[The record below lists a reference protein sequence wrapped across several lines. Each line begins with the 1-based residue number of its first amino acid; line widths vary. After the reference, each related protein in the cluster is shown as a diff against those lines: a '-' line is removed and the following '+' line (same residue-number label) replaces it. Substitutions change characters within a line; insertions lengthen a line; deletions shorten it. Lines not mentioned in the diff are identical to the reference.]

1 MNSARSLTFKVL
13 SEYKDNHVF
22 KGIDLAN
29 EVCKREGKIHYP
41 DTILRYMRD
50 YRKQNDDFDV
60 VLIDKRKSMYQKIGV
75 NV

>member
-13 SEYKDNHVF
+13 SEYKDNQVF

-50 YRKQNDDFDV
+50 YRKFDENTTI
-60 VLIDKRKSMYQKIGV
+60 VLIDKRKSMYKKISY
-75 NV
+75 